1 MSSTKLQGS
10 YNSPIAQIYR
20 TQECEKDIFEMIKK
34 KKKKKK
40 TMKMLASQMGKWS
53 DSQA

>member
-40 TMKMLASQMGKWS
+40 Q
-53 DSQA
+53 

>member
-34 KKKKKK
+34 KGKRKKNNEDAC
-40 TMKMLASQMGKWS
+40 LADG
-53 DSQA
+53 